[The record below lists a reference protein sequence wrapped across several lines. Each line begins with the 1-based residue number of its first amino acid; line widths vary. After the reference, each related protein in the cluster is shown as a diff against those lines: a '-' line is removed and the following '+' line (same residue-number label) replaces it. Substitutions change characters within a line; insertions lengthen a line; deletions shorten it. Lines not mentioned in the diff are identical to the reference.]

1 MKCKN
6 CGHSLKRHWVME
18 DSHKTYCTW
27 DCKCERFEPAEMI
40 DAYPKTWDEEMIKAV
55 EKMEEEEEQAE

>member
-1 MKCKN
+1 
-6 CGHSLKRHWVME
+6 ME

-40 DAYPKTWDEEMIKAV
+40 DAYPETWDEEMIKAV

>member
-1 MKCKN
+1 
-6 CGHSLKRHWVME
+6 ME

-27 DCKCERFEPAEMI
+27 DCKCERFESAEMI

-55 EKMEEEEEQAE
+55 EKMEAEEESK